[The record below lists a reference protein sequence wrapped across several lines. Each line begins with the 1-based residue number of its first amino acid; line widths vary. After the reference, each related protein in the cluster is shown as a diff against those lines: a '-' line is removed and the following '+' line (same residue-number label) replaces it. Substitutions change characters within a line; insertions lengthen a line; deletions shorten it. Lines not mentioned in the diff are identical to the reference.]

1 MSDLEQAIERGLA
14 GGPQRHHEKSEQQ
27 GKLPVRERVARL
39 LDEGSLAEDG
49 LLANWEEDGL
59 GADGVVTG
67 TGTIDGRPVAL
78 MANDPTVKAGSW
90 GPKVVEKIV
99 RIQERALTQRIPMVY
114 LVDSAG
120 ARITEQTRMFPARR
134 LGSGCRRSPS
144 RPRPRPT
151 PRFASSYPRTR
162 TSRSTCATS
171 STRSSTPIPSS
182 RSTRAGQR
190 S

>member
-1 MSDLEQAIERGLA
+1 MSDLEQAIARGLA
-14 GGPQRHHEKSEQQ
+14 GGPERHHEKSEQQ

-49 LLANWEEDGL
+49 LLANWEQEGL

-120 ARITEQTRMFPARR
+120 
-134 LGSGCRRSPS
+134 
-144 RPRPRPT
+144 
-151 PRFASSYPRTR
+151 
-162 TSRSTCATS
+162 
-171 STRSSTPIPSS
+171 
-182 RSTRAGQR
+182 
-190 S
+190 

>member
-1 MSDLEQAIERGLA
+1 MSDLEQAIARGLA

-39 LDEGSLAEDG
+39 IDEGSLAEDG
-49 LLANWEEDGL
+49 LLANWEEEGL

-99 RIQERALTQRIPMVY
+99 RIQELALRQRIPMVY

-120 ARITEQTRMFPARR
+120 APVTAQ
-134 LGSGCRRSPS
+134 
-144 RPRPRPT
+144 T
-151 PRFASSYPRTR
+151 PRFPGGPPPGGIFHNEGKVSGGGPPGWRLFRPRASPRG
-162 TSRSTCATS
+162 C
-171 STRSSTPIPSS
+171 
-182 RSTRAGQR
+182 
-190 S
+190 